1 MPRTVLARCVAVGCL
16 AVVAVASRAAAQGTL
31 GSQGFGYPPGQ
42 LSAYS
47 RSLSGASAEMD
58 PLSPINPA
66 ALSLMRRG
74 GIYLQSEQE
83 QRSLDAAGESSSTR
97 SNRFP
102 LFAAIVPV
110 GPRGMIGLSFSTMLD
125 RTWGTEIRST
135 QVFGADSAAYVERFS
150 SAGALND
157 IRAAGSW
164 ALRDNLILGVGI
176 HMFPGENRLRIERL
190 YDDSLSFA
198 PLRDSSNVNFFG
210 TGLSGG
216 VMWRPSSALTVGASG
231 RFGGT
236 LKLWEGDSVRSKAD
250 APSRYGAAV
259 RYDIV
264 PGTGIA
270 LRADRTLWSQMN
282 GLGSEQASA
291 KDTWDYGFGIDALGP
306 RLIGQQVTL
315 RGGARRRTLP
325 FSASNDDVRE
335 TAFTFGTGLPL
346 IGGRAML
353 DLFGEHSTRKASDVD
368 ATEQSWTFGL
378 GLTVR
383 P

>member
-83 QRSLDAAGESSSTR
+83 HRSLDAGAQSSSTR

-102 LFAAIVPV
+102 LFAAMVPV

-210 TGLSGG
+210 TGVSGG
-216 VMWRPSSALTVGASG
+216 VMWRPSRALTVGASG